1 MAEDRTLAIAV
12 EAKLNR
18 LDKNMSEAVKK
29 IRDAAGK
36 MEATAAKSAA
46 RMDSHFARFATA
58 TTKRFALLK
67 TAIGGYLSFQGLK
80 FLGSMVTDAL
90 EAAASIKD
98 VANAADIST
107 GALQELRFAATQNG
121 ASVEILDDAL
131 TKLNKNLGEFR
142 TSGAGPAAEA
152 LKYLGLAQDVTAN
165 KFANSDEAFTAVLRK
180 ISEVPVA
187 ADRAALA
194 ADLFGKSAG
203 PKMAE
208 MLAAGEEGIRA
219 AREEARRLGIVLT
232 DEMIQKADD
241 ADDQLNALWLTLKTK
256 GVEAI
261 AANADEIKQFA
272 SYVLEAIPKVIQAFK
287 ELAYAMGLRDRSAL
301 EAIDMQIA
309 EYSQLLDTAE
319 NSIFGG
325 ALNLNFGG
333 GDAATGFYSP
343 EDVRAKIADLKAYKE
358 QLEGYARARDKA
370 GAKGDAFMSWVDGKP
385 SRTRYAGVDPDAAK
399 SAKAAATETE
409 KLEKASARAAKE
421 ARDLGKNLIEAF
433 GEKAQEQLGLTT
445 QKAEE
450 AAQTLK
456 GFKDSFRSDFVQ
468 SFKYAFESG
477 DVLGA
482 VQHLAE
488 SFADRALENLA
499 NSAFDAIWNAGVGD
513 VLTEAFGNA
522 DVAAAQ
528 ATLASSTSATA
539 SAMVPLTTNAH
550 LAATALGRL
559 AGMGAAQGGSSG
571 GLGGLLAQGIGA
583 LFGGGGGAAGWS
595 KITGMLGARALGG
608 PVTAGTP
615 YMVGERGPE
624 PFVPAVNG
632 RILSVQ
638 QAQQAMRSGGGPVF
652 APVINMPG
660 ADSAAVSRMAAE
672 LDAQRRQ
679 FQSWAASEGARVRG
693 HVNQGIERRS
703 IGRGA

>member
-208 MLAAGEEGIRA
+208 MLAAGEEGIRK
-219 AREEARRLGIVLT
+219 AREEARRLGVVLS

-241 ADDQLNALWLTLKTK
+241 AEDQLNALWLTLKTK

-261 AANADEIKQFA
+261 VSNADAIKQLAIDFA
-272 SYVLEAIPKVIQAFK
+272 KAMPGIIEWLREFAKWWGILDRSPGELAAKASRRAQDNLTAFK
-287 ELAYAMGLRDRSAL
+287 
-301 EAIDMQIA
+301 
-309 EYSQLLDTAE
+309 
-319 NSIFGG
+319 
-325 ALNLNFGG
+325 
-333 GDAATGFYSP
+333 
-343 EDVRAKIADLKAYKE
+343 
-358 QLEGYARARDKA
+358 RARDADASRGIEWNPEWNGAQAIKRFEADLAAANGRILTA
-370 GAKGDAFMSWVDGKP
+370 GMDEFERARAEWEAAQHPTSPDQNP
-385 SRTRYAGVDPDAAK
+385 RTRYAGVDPDAAK

-583 LFGGGGGAAGWS
+583 LIGGGGGAAGWS

>member
-1 MAEDRTLAIAV
+1 MW
-12 EAKLNR
+12 
-18 LDKNMSEAVKK
+18 
-29 IRDAAGK
+29 
-36 MEATAAKSAA
+36 
-46 RMDSHFARFATA
+46 F
-58 TTKRFALLK
+58 
-67 TAIGGYLSFQGLK
+67 
-80 FLGSMVTDAL
+80 
-90 EAAASIKD
+90 
-98 VANAADIST
+98 
-107 GALQELRFAATQNG
+107 
-121 ASVEILDDAL
+121 
-131 TKLNKNLGEFR
+131 
-142 TSGAGPAAEA
+142 
-152 LKYLGLAQDVTAN
+152 
-165 KFANSDEAFTAVLRK
+165 
-180 ISEVPVA
+180 
-187 ADRAALA
+187 
-194 ADLFGKSAG
+194 
-203 PKMAE
+203 
-208 MLAAGEEGIRA
+208 
-219 AREEARRLGIVLT
+219 
-232 DEMIQKADD
+232 
-241 ADDQLNALWLTLKTK
+241 
-256 GVEAI
+256 
-261 AANADEIKQFA
+261 
-272 SYVLEAIPKVIQAFK
+272 
-287 ELAYAMGLRDRSAL
+287 
-301 EAIDMQIA
+301 
-309 EYSQLLDTAE
+309 
-319 NSIFGG
+319 
-325 ALNLNFGG
+325 
-333 GDAATGFYSP
+333 
-343 EDVRAKIADLKAYKE
+343 
-358 QLEGYARARDKA
+358 
-370 GAKGDAFMSWVDGKP
+370 DGKP

-450 AAQTLK
+450 AAQTIK

-583 LFGGGGGAAGWS
+583 LIGGGGGAAGWS

-679 FQSWAASEGARVRG
+679 FQSWAAS
-693 HVNQGIERRS
+693 
-703 IGRGA
+703 

>member
-1 MAEDRTLAIAV
+1 MAEDRTLAIAI

-46 RMDSHFARFATA
+46 RMDAHFSKAATGIGAKFSLMATNVLKAIAPLAGLAGLKALGTRVQEAAIRLDDLGDTAARLGTSAGELVKWQHALEDAGGSMEGFNAAVETFQGKIGAFIGGVGKTKAIGDALGLLGISREQIGSLATMQERLLLIADGIGKIEDRAVRAAIADKLGVRELLPLLEQGGEGVKKLTDRFA
-58 TTKRFALLK
+58 
-67 TAIGGYLSFQGLK
+67 GLGK
-80 FLGSMVTDAL
+80 AADEGVERTGELADKIKHLQAELQIKEDNLFVRMAPYVAGFYETMIQIVDLLGSPFFQRL
-90 EAAASIKD
+90 I
-98 VANAADIST
+98 
-107 GALQELRFAATQNG
+107 
-121 ASVEILDDAL
+121 
-131 TKLNKNLGEFR
+131 
-142 TSGAGPAAEA
+142 TSGIPGFDLGQMAG
-152 LKYLGLAQDVTAN
+152 
-165 KFANSDEAFTAVLRK
+165 
-180 ISEVPVA
+180 
-187 ADRAALA
+187 AAL
-194 ADLFGKSAG
+194 DK
-203 PKMAE
+203 P
-208 MLAAGEEGIRA
+208 
-219 AREEARRLGIVLT
+219 RL
-232 DEMIQKADD
+232 E
-241 ADDQLNALWLTLKTK
+241 
-256 GVEAI
+256 
-261 AANADEIKQFA
+261 DEIK
-272 SYVLEAIPKVIQAFK
+272 SIENDLRGLEAGGVGAADAAYRRLQKRL
-287 ELAYAMGLRDRSAL
+287 ELAKLELSA
-301 EAIDMQIA
+301 IA
-309 EYSQLLDTAE
+309 STDTAP
-319 NSIFGG
+319 
-325 ALNLNFGG
+325 G
-333 GDAATGFYSP
+333 GDKPRGYVAP
-343 EDVRAKIADLKAYKE
+343 ENRPLVPPEII
-358 QLEGYARARDKA
+358 
-370 GAKGDAFMSWVDGKP
+370 
-385 SRTRYAGVDPDAAK
+385 DPDTEDRIN
-399 SAKAAATETE
+399 SAATETE

-421 ARDLGKNLIEAF
+421 ARDLGKSLIEAF
-433 GEKAQEQLGLTT
+433 GEQAQEQLGLTT

-456 GFKDSFRSDFVQ
+456 DFKDSFRSDFVQ

-499 NSAFDAIWNAGVGD
+499 NSAFDAIWDAGVGD

-528 ATLASSTSATA
+528 ATLAASTSATA

-550 LAATALGRL
+550 LAAMALGRL
-559 AGMGAAQGGSSG
+559 AGIGAAQGGSSG

-595 KITGMLGARALGG
+595 KITGMLGARAIGG
-608 PVTAGTP
+608 PVMAGTP

-660 ADSAAVSRMAAE
+660 ADSAAVARMAAE

-679 FQSWAASEGARVRG
+679 FQSWAANEGARVRG
-693 HVNQGIERRS
+693 HVNQGIERRTM
-703 IGRGA
+703 GRG